1 MGAGNVSRIWHQWI
15 DGNKVEWPAD
25 ELPHPR
31 TVFKT
36 NFINQFIGWYK
47 YLTEFSYN
55 YKATEIQFIE
65 PGTIIQP
72 ADFWNSL
79 HGWIFGYWSESWPM
93 GWIYTPDPDSWFI
106 EGTYIKRD
114 ALYDPIPI
122 YFEYITEIYKT
133 LGYNISAVQRGDNLQ
148 AILREFFYRL
158 RNQMDR
164 CVIHQYAPAD
174 FTGVVQQWRYS
185 EFYDRW
191 DRYSD
196 YVGTASW
203 IHRDTTGNIA
213 FDCVV
218 DVAGSF
224 TGYPVY
230 RVGINTY
237 YVIRQPDADRA
248 ALAPLGIP
256 VTEENEVYIVKISSG
271 ESIYMSGP
279 FPCAPTTGV
288 PVGTD
293 LRSGLDMYAQP
304 FDILPGAYQP
314 PEY

>member
-1 MGAGNVSRIWHQWI
+1 
-15 DGNKVEWPAD
+15 
-25 ELPHPR
+25 
-31 TVFKT
+31 
-36 NFINQFIGWYK
+36 
-47 YLTEFSYN
+47 
-55 YKATEIQFIE
+55 
-65 PGTIIQP
+65 
-72 ADFWNSL
+72 
-79 HGWIFGYWSESWPM
+79 
-93 GWIYTPDPDSWFI
+93 
-106 EGTYIKRD
+106 
-114 ALYDPIPI
+114 
-122 YFEYITEIYKT
+122 
-133 LGYNISAVQRGDNLQ
+133 
-148 AILREFFYRL
+148 
-158 RNQMDR
+158 MDR

-174 FTGVVQQWRYS
+174 FTGVRQQWRYY
-185 EFYDRW
+185 EYDERW
-191 DRYSD
+191 IMYQDT
-196 YVGTASW
+196 VGTSSW

-237 YVIRQPDADRA
+237 YVIRQPGADRA

-293 LRSGLDMYAQP
+293 LHSGLDMYAQP